1 MRPVAP
7 FRNVDVPKPAHA
19 QTRIA
24 APWPAKAPP
33 SATIENRS
41 RRTKKQTK
49 MGSNTVVLATGAAAL
64 IAMGVGLMAMG
75 GGGSASS
82 HGGDDEQQQQL
93 TIREIDD
100 TAVDGN
106 GDYITEEDVTDVFD
120 KLFLEAQNQVGK
132 IMQQLQ
138 QLQRMGQSLPEA
150 QVQAVLHNT
159 LTEAIVATQT
169 AVLAAKGIDEDCFEE
184 ATWEFVV
191 QLQNRNVTAAVQ
203 RLQRLWQSTT
213 GEPVVGWTPGQS
225 IDQPELLSADE
236 TILAAQ
242 VYYTALTQAI
252 KDVVAQ
258 FKNDNRKSDLSS
270 PAVQQELNMAIG
282 TVGSKVAEDALLAMH
297 VSQVQFE
304 ASVKAHQDN
313 EQVARALTML
323 SMKQQQELQSIGI

>member
-1 MRPVAP
+1 
-7 FRNVDVPKPAHA
+7 
-19 QTRIA
+19 
-24 APWPAKAPP
+24 
-33 SATIENRS
+33 
-41 RRTKKQTK
+41 

-75 GGGSASS
+75 GTGGGSSWTS
-82 HGGDDEQQQQL
+82 DDEQRQL

-100 TAVDGN
+100 TAVDN

-169 AVLAAKGIDEDCFEE
+169 AVLAGKGIDEDCFEE